1 MKRDKRYVEINK
13 RRWER
18 WIYGE
23 SGYEFMSL
31 HLIASGRRGLT
42 SRSRCTPV
50 PHHSTNW
57 ERIGLRDVNQR
68 NLSNPCFS
76 IKPTRKPSLSE
87 IHLTRSFGQT
97 FMTRAKQNIHTPGIS
112 GPSVR
117 IFLYDQIDIPGRF
130 AWIFTTLYT
139 CSVM

>member
-31 HLIASGRRGLT
+31 RLIASGRRGLT

-57 ERIGLRDVNQR
+57 ERIGLHDINQP

-76 IKPTRKPSLSE
+76 ITPTRKPSLSE
-87 IHLTRSFGQT
+87 IHLTRSFGRT
-97 FMTRAKQNIHTPGIS
+97 FMTRAKQNICTPGIS
-112 GPSVR
+112 GPSVPK
-117 IFLYDQIDIPGRF
+117 FLCDQIYIPARF
-130 AWIFTTLYT
+130 VWIFTTLYT
-139 CSVM
+139 RDVM